1 MAKNPACFCP
11 PGKTVLQPKVFE
23 AIRNIIIN
31 GSDHSNFMIQ
41 LEDGDLGVCRLHSE
55 VKLCDHKFNVVFC
68 SKHFRE
74 GWAVGNL
81 ERLVF

>member
-1 MAKNPACFCP
+1 M
-11 PGKTVLQPKVFE
+11 LQPKVFE
-23 AIRNIIIN
+23 TIRNIIIN

-41 LEDGDLGVCRLHSE
+41 LEDGDLGVRRLHFE
-55 VKLCDHKFNVVFC
+55 VKLCDHKFSVVFC

-81 ERLVF
+81 EWPVF